1 MARRKRAYRQG
12 DLDGLCGIY
21 AVVNAL
27 RHVLQL
33 SDEQCQKLF
42 EKLIQALE
50 QDCRHLHKPLLR
62 GCTSPTEAPRSYREP
77 VAHPGSG
84 SHLSSA
90 THTSQTRPTHPA
102 PPVGCVE

>member
-33 SDEQCQKLF
+33 RDEQCQ
-42 EKLIQALE
+42 QAL
-50 QDCRHLHKPLLR
+50 
-62 GCTSPTEAPRSYREP
+62 
-77 VAHPGSG
+77 
-84 SHLSSA
+84 
-90 THTSQTRPTHPA
+90 
-102 PPVGCVE
+102 